1 MVTEKLTREAVIE
14 HVILTFID
22 NIGYLSESEKLSV
35 NENTDIIKDFKMNTD
50 DATLMI
56 MDLKKHFSVN
66 PSHEEWLQLSSI
78 GETADLIIKHMRKK
92 P

>member
-1 MVTEKLTREAVIE
+1 MTNDELRRESVVKDVIR
-14 HVILTFID
+14 IFID
-22 NIGYLSESEKLSV
+22 TIDFLSDDEKSSV

-56 MDLKKHFSVN
+56 MNLEKHFSVS
-66 PSHEEWLQLSSI
+66 PSYEEWRQVSSI
-78 GETADLIIKHMRKK
+78 RETADLILKHLNEK

>member
-1 MVTEKLTREAVIE
+1 MKDEEITREAVIKN
-14 HVILTFID
+14 VISTFID
-22 NIGYLSESEKLSV
+22 NIGYLSEREKLSV
-35 NENTDIIKDFKMNTD
+35 NGNTDIIKDFKMNTD

-56 MDLKKHFSVN
+56 MDLKKNFSIN

-78 GETADLIIKHMRKK
+78 NETADLIIKHLNEK